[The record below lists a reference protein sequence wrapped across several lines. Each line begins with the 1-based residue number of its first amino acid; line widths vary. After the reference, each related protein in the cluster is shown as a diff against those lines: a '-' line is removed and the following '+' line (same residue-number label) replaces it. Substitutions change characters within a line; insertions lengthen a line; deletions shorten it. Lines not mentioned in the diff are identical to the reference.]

1 MGTGTIKIESNGD
14 QLQLAFPNLITA
26 SNITFRDI
34 PSISVPSLTN
44 TSGSLGFYE
53 SSFETLNLPNL
64 TEVGGTLAINT
75 NSRLNNITAPVL
87 ERVTGGVQVQNNT
100 VLEEITFPALT
111 TVTGA
116 TDMYGNFTSVSL
128 PALKDN
134 RGAFNL
140 QSTADISSSCNVFD
154 DMHGPSDVIK
164 GKYQCRGSLTN
175 PGNGSSSSGAA
186 NHMGFTPAA
195 LGLSGVLAAMLSL

>member
-1 MGTGTIKIESNGD
+1 MGLRPSPQRSILRPIPIAAICTY
-14 QLQLAFPNLITA
+14 A
-26 SNITFRDI
+26 TFSDAR
-34 PSISVPSLTN
+34 STTN

-116 TDMYGNFTSVSL
+116 TDMYGNFTS
-128 PALKDN
+128 
-134 RGAFNL
+134 
-140 QSTADISSSCNVFD
+140 
-154 DMHGPSDVIK
+154 
-164 GKYQCRGSLTN
+164 
-175 PGNGSSSSGAA
+175 
-186 NHMGFTPAA
+186 
-195 LGLSGVLAAMLSL
+195 